1 MNVKNRYLINDY
13 LKDRNSLQDPRRITQ
28 QRTGTML
35 RSPAEMK
42 MMGVG
47 VNTTTQP
54 TQPAQTSSAA
64 VVPPIK
70 QAPVQ
75 QPTQPTVAPESAPAT
90 GLTENDVN
98 SMLTTDHVQT
108 QMNTVL
114 TELLDFANRK
124 FEYNAKESPLYT
136 ILQQQA
142 AKEAR
147 IASGRAYSRA
157 VANAGGFGSSYATL
171 AAEEASRQV
180 MAGLDD
186 QQLALYQAAKEEWD
200 SQWTSKLQQ
209 YQALQ
214 GIYGIVEEQE
224 NKQKAEANAAALGMN
239 KDTYDLLVYAGQSGW
254 YNGRNETELRTMLA
268 NYAAGNPNI
277 DVNAIVDQLKG
288 GSGTVVQPGEPV
300 LSEEVRNAAMA
311 LQTAYGGEY
320 YSPKAMSAYLKSM
333 GYTDQEITQALEVQR
348 GLAAG
353 TVLDYKAGNAQ
364 EALAYGETLND
375 ALRNG
380 TLTQSEYDAAKKQ
393 NSGVIRN
400 ELIGEKQLSEEQVA
414 TAKEA
419 VKQGVLTIGDY
430 QEIVVKHTNN
440 EIDDL
445 AKENE
450 NKKILKESIT
460 VADAKKVLDVINGV
474 LLNVDEGVMTEA
486 EANEIIKKL
495 AENEYA
501 YKIAS
506 KLHNSLPRLKNDKD
520 GAWRL
525 NDAQDEAYKYLEKAY
540 EDMGKEFVGENKKE
554 DAKKYMGLPVK

>member
-13 LKDRNSLQDPRRITQ
+13 LQDRNSLQDPRRITQ

-35 RSPAEMK
+35 RSPSEMK

-98 SMLTTDHVQT
+98 SILTTDHVQT
-108 QMNTVL
+108 QMNSVL

-157 VANAGGFGSSYATL
+157 VANTGGFGSSYATL

-186 QQLALYQAAKEEWD
+186 QQLALYQAAKDEWD

-214 GIYGIVEEQE
+214 GMYGIVEEQE

-254 YNGRNETELRTMLA
+254 YNGRNETELRTMLS

-300 LSEEVRNAAMA
+300 LSEGVRNAAEAWRAVYGTAYSPGLMKA
-311 LQTAYGGEY
+311 FLQT
-320 YSPKAMSAYLKSM
+320 K
-333 GYTDQEITQALEVQR
+333 GYTDEEINGAMEAQKNLAKGELLDQASMVDTENE
-348 GLAAG
+348 AI
-353 TVLDYKAGNAQ
+353 DYGNM
-364 EALAYGETLND
+364 LGE

-380 TLTQSEYDAAKKQ
+380 TITQSEWESAIKTSSAVIRKEYVDKESLGGADLNYAAKLMK
-393 NSGVIRN
+393 NGVM
-400 ELIGEKQLSEEQVA
+400 
-414 TAKEA
+414 T
-419 VKQGVLTIGDY
+419 GDDFR
-430 QEIVVKHTNN
+430 E
-440 EIDDL
+440 
-445 AKENE
+445 
-450 NKKILKESIT
+450 ILKEGFKRDIKDIKTEKGKKFNTLAECRELLDKVYGILSFVEDGYMTREEAKQVVAPFLNDET
-460 VADAKKVLDVINGV
+460 VKEFYDKMDKIEGGNDKIARL
-474 LLNVDEGVMTEA
+474 EGVNSEEDKEA
-486 EANEIIKKL
+486 WEFMKEIRGSAN
-495 AENEYA
+495 
-501 YKIAS
+501 
-506 KLHNSLPRLKNDKD
+506 
-520 GAWRL
+520 
-525 NDAQDEAYKYLEKAY
+525 
-540 EDMGKEFVGENKKE
+540 
-554 DAKKYMGLPVK
+554 